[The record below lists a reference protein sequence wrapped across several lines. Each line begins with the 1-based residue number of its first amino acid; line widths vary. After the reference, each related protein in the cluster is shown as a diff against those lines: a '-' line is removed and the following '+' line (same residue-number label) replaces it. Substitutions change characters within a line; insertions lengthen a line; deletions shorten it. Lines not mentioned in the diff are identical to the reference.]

1 MKKLTLFLFFIT
13 QFCFSQV
20 KNGQKVPDIHF
31 GTLLNAPVRKTSLS
45 ELRGKIVILEFWATW
60 CGPCLEAMPHLQEMQ
75 KTYGDKLQVITVTD
89 ERPGRIGKFLS
100 SRPSTL
106 WSAIDSARSVAN
118 LFPHQMIPHTVLI
131 SAEGNL
137 VAQTVPGAIT
147 DQTIDSLLNGKDV
160 HLPEKT
166 DNLMSPPEAIKAYF
180 SAADT
185 VKSRFIMQGEIKGSP
200 GMSTTHLN
208 DSIFNGR
215 RITCFNLSLATLY
228 RIAYG
233 NFAYKRTIDK
243 TGQVREEPV
252 YSLDLIVKN
261 PAGLLPRLKQELTG
275 RFDLQSRIEPQLTE
289 VNVLKISDGKKF
301 DLIPRN
307 KTGKRTYTS
316 SHGEID
322 QDAITMEDLASFL
335 EDFGTGKLLVVNE
348 TGNNEKMDI
357 KFSYEPENPQSLI
370 DVLHEMGLVLSK
382 QRRKVDMLVLFN

>member
-1 MKKLTLFLFFIT
+1 M
-13 QFCFSQV
+13 
-20 KNGQKVPDIHF
+20 PDIHF